1 MYIRSLDDL
10 DVRRLQLALNALV
23 QWSDAW
29 QLPISINKCCILN
42 ISKVTYN
49 TDVLMVAPYLL
60 LHTPVTWGSLYQ
72 ATCLLLYTLQTLA
85 H

>member
-49 TDVLMVAPYLL
+49 TYLL